1 MKGYELC
8 VSKVPLF
15 QNLDA
20 EALEH
25 VFSKVHAT
33 KVHKGDYLFMA
44 GDDVHTLFVIH
55 SGKVRIF
62 RLTAEG
68 DEQLIRILSHSDF
81 TGELTLFNA
90 SEHANTYAEALED
103 SDVCTIHQAAI
114 HELITDYPEISI
126 KMIEGLAERLNQSE
140 TMTTQI
146 ALMSS
151 KERLLEYIQL
161 ETKAGLLKLSMT
173 KKNLATYLSMQ
184 PETLN
189 RTFKQLEQEGV
200 LDKINHNTYKV
211 KKN

>member
-15 QNLDA
+15 QNLDT

-33 KVHKGDYLFMA
+33 KVRKGDYLFMA

-55 SGKVRIF
+55 SGKVRIY
-62 RLTAEG
+62 RLTDEG
-68 DEQLIRILSHSDF
+68 DEQLIRILEHNDF

-90 SEHANTYAEALED
+90 SDSANTYAEALED
-103 SDVCTIHQAAI
+103 SDVCTINQSSIHQ
-114 HELITDYPEISI
+114 LMTDYPEIGI

-161 ETKAGLLKLSMT
+161 ETTDGLLKLSMT

-211 KKN
+211 LKN